1 MSLAHY
7 IADAINEL
15 EGLGAMVEDDTE
27 IGLWTVKSGVHFTH
41 RYYVAAWEA
50 PLEDPEPTADA
61 VAMRIARNYV
71 KLLRDSAD
79 DIERSLGII

>member
-7 IADAINEL
+7 IADALNGV
-15 EGLGAMVEDDTE
+15 EGLGAVIEDDTE
-27 IGLWTVKSGVHFTH
+27 LGLWTVKSGVHFTH
-41 RYYVAAWEA
+41 RYYVPAWEA
-50 PLEDPEPTADA
+50 PLEDPGPVADEIA
-61 VAMRIARNYV
+61 LRIARNYV